1 MQAPHFQEPP
11 SHRADV
17 RAKVDGHPGLERHGV
32 AVVNT
37 DSRAFREALARRRA
51 IEGRDQRIAD
61 LEKSVSGLTA
71 EITEMKEMLKC
82 LSDLAKN

>member
-1 MQAPHFQEPP
+1 MQATDLQKPP
-11 SHRADV
+11 GHCVDV
-17 RAKVDGHPGLERHGV
+17 KVKVEGHSGLERRGA

-61 LEKSVSGLTA
+61 LEQNVSGLTA
-71 EITEMKEMLKC
+71 EISEMKGMLKC
-82 LSDLAKN
+82 LLDLAKN

>member
-1 MQAPHFQEPP
+1 MQATDLQKPP
-11 SHRADV
+11 GHCVDV
-17 RAKVDGHPGLERHGV
+17 KVKVEGHPGLERRGA

-37 DSRAFREALARRRA
+37 DSHAFREALARRRA

-61 LEKSVSGLTA
+61 LEQNVSGLTA

-82 LSDLAKN
+82 LLDLAKS

>member
-1 MQAPHFQEPP
+1 MQATNLQEPP
-11 SHRADV
+11 SHCVDV
-17 RAKVDGHPGLERHGV
+17 KVKVEGHPGLERRGA
-32 AVVNT
+32 AVVST

-61 LEKSVSGLTA
+61 LEKCVSGLTA